1 MVPIVRPARPS
12 ELPELAQVAALT
24 FPLACPP
31 HTTDEAKAAFIA
43 AHLTETSFAGYLA
56 DPTRDVLVAEVDGR
70 IAGYVMLVDGDPADA
85 DVAAAIRIR
94 PTVELSKC
102 YVHPGHQG
110 AGVAAALMEAALEV
124 GAARGAA
131 GIWLGVNQENA
142 RAQAFYGKHGFERV
156 GVKRFLVGERYE
168 DDYVYERAL

>member
-1 MVPIVRPARPS
+1 MPHIRPAVADD
-12 ELPELAQVAALT
+12 LPALAAVAALT

-43 AHLTETSFAGYLA
+43 THLTEAHFAGYLA
-56 DPTRDVLVAEVDGR
+56 DAARDVIVAVADGE
-70 IAGYVMLVDGDPADA
+70 IAGYVMLVAGEPTDA

-102 YVHPGHQG
+102 YVHPGHHG
-110 AGVAAALMEAALEV
+110 AGIAGSLMAAALDAARAREAAGV
-124 GAARGAA
+124 
-131 GIWLGVNQENA
+131 WLGVNQENG
-142 RAQAFYGKHGFERV
+142 RAQAFYGKHGFARV

>member
-1 MVPIVRPARPS
+1 MPIVRPAVPA
-12 ELPELAQVAALT
+12 ELPELAAVAALT

-56 DPTRDVLVAEVDGR
+56 DPARDVLVAEVDGR
-70 IAGYVMLVDGDPADA
+70 IAGYVMLIEGEPTDA

-102 YVHPGHQG
+102 YVHPEHQG
-110 AGVAAALMEAALEV
+110 AGVAGDLMAASLDAA
-124 GAARGAA
+124 AARGAA
-131 GIWLGVNQENA
+131 GIWLGVNQLNA